1 MFYSP
6 SLKLGRRDSI
16 SVGEMAA
23 EKKRRRMWDNERQQG
38 ASGGRKWGKKEEEWG
53 RKNWRNRKRVKPDWE
68 CLPRVVL
75 VTLNYKWS
83 LTFQAKTHNHNI
95 IPMMHFHWQ
104 ATLHSLGLALATN
117 LCPLPSFS
125 SVHLPIFSAPG
136 VKDFANF
143 YSVTVCSVSQSWH
156 SASSPH

>member
-6 SLKLGRRDSI
+6 SLKLGRRDSV
-16 SVGEMAA
+16 SVIEMAA
-23 EKKRRRMWDNERQQG
+23 KKKKTQGGNMRQR
-38 ASGGRKWGKKEEEWG
+38 ATARCFWGKKMGGKQEEEWG

-83 LTFQAKTHNHNI
+83 LTFQAKKHNHNI
-95 IPMMHFHWQ
+95 IPMMHFNWQ

-117 LCPLPSFS
+117 LCALPSFS
-125 SVHLPIFSAPG
+125 SVHLPIFLAPG

-143 YSVTVCSVSQSWH
+143 
-156 SASSPH
+156 

>member
-6 SLKLGRRDSI
+6 ALKLGRRDSI

-23 EKKRRRMWDNERQQG
+23 EKKKKKRGECETTSDSETLLGEEN
-38 ASGGRKWGKKEEEWG
+38 GGKQEEESG

-104 ATLHSLGLALATN
+104 ATLHSPGLALATN

-125 SVHLPIFSAPG
+125 SAHLAIFLAPG

-143 YSVTVCSVSQSWH
+143 
-156 SASSPH
+156 